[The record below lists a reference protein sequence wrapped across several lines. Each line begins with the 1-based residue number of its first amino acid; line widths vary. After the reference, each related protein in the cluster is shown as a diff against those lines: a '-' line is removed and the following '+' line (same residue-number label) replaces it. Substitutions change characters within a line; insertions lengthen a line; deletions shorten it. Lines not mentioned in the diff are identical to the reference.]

1 MSNKSRHR
9 RLLFMMGLVLFSLLG
24 LIWISSN
31 NGMTV
36 YADSKTNITHNG
48 TGSGSVIN
56 QHEEQQTSTV
66 NSNTTDNT
74 NSSDDQTSQKP
85 VTNTEAQPR
94 APAEQN
100 GTGSVINQHEE
111 QQISTV
117 NSNTTDNTNSS
128 DDQTSQKP
136 VTNTEAQPR
145 APAEQNNMSMYRSM
159 FISMLSERT
168 NSVNN
173 ITNTKEDD
181 RDWGDQFITK
191 AELQDESG
199 NPKTD
204 FGIHDNMQAAW
215 NFVIPANKAKS
226 GDTMT
231 VAIPS
236 VLTLAT
242 MTNFD
247 ITDAGGTVIGRA
259 AANPNTGKVTI
270 TLTDAVKNNHN
281 TITGSFKLWVNWT
294 ANKNANKI
302 EKNKLVSV
310 NWGTSGSTNIHV
322 EPSNGPDPNEVLN
335 KWGWYDTNNPYI
347 IHWRV
352 RINYAGK
359 TINQAVYTD
368 RVDDNQ
374 ALVPG
379 SVSVYKVKHQS
390 DSSNFNILST
400 YPSSSTIENGT
411 SVFTTTLGDI
421 SSQVVIDYKTKITN
435 NGISG
440 HYKNNGKLAGSNI
453 EKQTI
458 DVYSP
463 INGGNGNADTIITIS
478 GTKTWKD
485 NNNQDGVRPSSI
497 TVNLLSNGKQ
507 VQSKKVSAS
516 DNWQYSFDNLPAYA
530 NGKKITYTVTEN
542 ADAGYTSTVDDY
554 NITNTHKPTT
564 PKPQVPNKPTKPVVP
579 TKPAKPVVP
588 TKPAK
593 PAKPVVPTKPAKPV
607 VPTKPTTPKPQ
618 VPNKP
623 TKPVVPAKPV
633 VPTKPTKPVVPAKP
647 VVPTKPAKPV
657 VPAKPA
663 KPVVPTKPTT
673 PKKPQ
678 VPNTTTPK
686 KPQVPNT
693 TTPKKPQVPNNGNK
707 VTPKAYTQGKTY
719 EKTGKLPQTGDKSS
733 MGMMLIGLVTL
744 LLSLGLAVI
753 SRFTI

>member
-36 YADSKTNITHNG
+36 YADSKTNITQNG

-145 APAEQNNMSMYRSM
+145 APAEQNGTGSVINQHEEQQISTVNSNTTDNTNSSDDQTSQKPVTNTEAQPRAPAEQNNMSMYRSM
-159 FISMLSERT
+159 FISMLSERP

-191 AELQDESG
+191 VELQDENG
-199 NPKTD
+199 NPKTN

-242 MTNFD
+242 MTKFD
-247 ITDAGGTVIGRA
+247 IPDAGGTVIGHA
-259 AANPNTGKVTI
+259 VANPNTGKVTI

-281 TITGSFKLWVNWT
+281 AITGGFKLWVNWNSSKVKQDT
-294 ANKNANKI
+294 T
-302 EKNKLVSV
+302 VPV
-310 NWGTSGSTNIHV
+310 NSSNSGSTDIHIN
-322 EPSNGPDPNEVLN
+322 PSNGPDPNEVLS

-379 SVSVYKVKHQS
+379 SVSVYKVKPHS
-390 DSSNFNILST
+390 DGSNFNILST

-411 SVFTTTLGDI
+411 SGFTTTLGGI

-463 INGGNGNADTIITIS
+463 INGGGGNADTTTTIS

-516 DNWQYSFDNLPAYA
+516 DNWQYSFDNLPADA

-542 ADAGYTSTVDDY
+542 ADAGYTSTVDGY
-554 NITNTHKPTT
+554 NVTNNHTNKPTT
-564 PKPQVPNKPTKPVVP
+564 PKPQVPNKPTTPKPQVP
-579 TKPAKPVVP
+579 N
-588 TKPAK
+588 
-593 PAKPVVPTKPAKPV
+593 
-607 VPTKPTTPKPQ
+607 KPTTPKPQ

-623 TKPVVPAKPV
+623 T
-633 VPTKPTKPVVPAKP
+633 
-647 VVPTKPAKPV
+647 
-657 VPAKPA
+657 
-663 KPVVPTKPTT
+663 T
-673 PKKPQ
+673 PKPQ
-678 VPNTTTPK
+678 VPN
-686 KPQVPNT
+686 KP

-707 VTPKAYTQGKTY
+707 ITPKAYTQGKTY
-719 EKTGKLPQTGDKSS
+719 EKTGKLPQTGDESS

-744 LLSLGLAVI
+744 LLSLGLVVI